1 MFKLSDAELLEYI
14 AKRASERESK
24 TSVASTEE
32 LINNLSSN
40 DHEHH
45 DDDVFNDGSN
55 EDKTR
60 KEIKEEKRYR
70 QVQGDITAVNSF
82 LKATEVVADDEG
94 PKDFD
99 VPIEVTKAL
108 LLLGFSN
115 WSSLETGKLIYWF
128 LTNI

>member
-1 MFKLSDAELLEYI
+1 MFKLSDAELLEFI
-14 AKRASERESK
+14 KKRQSERESK

-32 LINNLSSN
+32 LITNLSN
-40 DHEHH
+40 EHEHYN
-45 DDDVFNDGSN
+45 DDVFNDGSN

-82 LKATEVVADDEG
+82 LKATEVVVDDDG
-94 PKDFD
+94 PKHDFD

-115 WSSLETGKLIYWF
+115 WSSLESGKLIY
-128 LTNI
+128 